1 MKSMKKTIALL
12 VAISMIFG
20 CVVGGTIAWLTANSN
35 TVTNTFT
42 TSDVTIKLDES
53 TGTEY
58 KMVPGATIKKDPKV
72 TVVKGS
78 EACYL
83 FVKIE
88 EENRAADATYNY
100 FDYAVAS
107 GWTALD
113 GVTGVYYRT
122 VADLTATTADNQEYP
137 VLVDNKVTISQNV
150 TKADMTDAKTNVPKL
165 KFTAYAVQSANLT
178 DQNTD
183 GNVDAKDAWLLA
195 PNATV

>member
-1 MKSMKKTIALL
+1 MKSMKKTIAVV

-42 TSDVTIKLDES
+42 TSDVTISLAET
-53 TGTEY
+53 TGADY
-58 KMVPGATIKKDPKV
+58 KMVPGATIAKDPKV
-72 TVVKGS
+72 TVQKGS
-78 EACYL
+78 EDCYL

-88 EENRAADATYNY
+88 ETNRIANASYNY
-100 FDYAVAS
+100 FDYSVAS

-122 VADLTATTADNQEYP
+122 VDNLTNAASDAEYP
-137 VLVDNKVTISQNV
+137 VLADNQVTISQNV
-150 TKADMTDAKTNVPKL
+150 TKTDMAAAKDNAPKL

-178 DQNTD
+178 DQNADNT
-183 GNVDAKDAWLLA
+183 VDAKDAWLLA
-195 PNATV
+195 PNAAQ